1 MQLVNQYKIND
12 PRIILKSDLASEF
25 PIYIYWSK
33 ELDIFLY
40 SKSIKNLLN
49 DNLVKKPLDICNKG
63 LSFLLQSNVVPPPQ
77 TSYKDVYILGI
88 GDQTNVCTIDNKIDV
103 KFEKTFPFMNFN
115 RLPPEEMKP
124 DENLILEML
133 AEATLSRIDKSKPS
147 FLFHSSGKDSNSIA
161 LALAEA
167 GLQNRFTLITHK
179 GEGLS
184 DESEISKKIAKQLG
198 FKHKIIHKV
207 DELKIEHKQEI
218 ENYQNK
224 VTLPSTDGVTLG
236 YPLYAQQISELK
248 NANIIDGGGNDSS
261 MMVLPSARDLKFIAI
276 SKITHYASFLRNLV
290 KSESLLSPL
299 IRTPAEWCGM
309 SGMSFSDT
317 KKIFENAVNVFP
329 YWKEITNSRK
339 SWDIVDFNT
348 SILAFNIAS
357 ELHIRKVRIFADT
370 YDSNLIL
377 PFANEKV
384 ATYFAKMPEKYL
396 FDRKKLKNKLI
407 LRKILKNKI
416 GLDSDALGKRGWN
429 YQANSIIKK
438 NSDWFMKEI
447 LSSSLW
453 NKLEIKK
460 LTNRFLKII
469 LKNTKYYSN
478 FSNRMIYRLYLLSV
492 WKSKNKYLN
501 Y

>member
-1 MQLVNQYKIND
+1 MQQINQYKIKD
-12 PRIILKSDLASEF
+12 PRIILKTDLACEF

-33 ELDIFLY
+33 KLNIFLY
-40 SKSIKNLLN
+40 SKSIKTLLN
-49 DNLVKKPLDICNKG
+49 DIRVEKPLNICAEG
-63 LSFLLQSNVVPPPQ
+63 FSFLLQSNVVPTPK
-77 TSYKDVYILGI
+77 TSYEDVYILGV
-88 GDQTNVCTIDNKIDV
+88 GDEASVCTIENKINV
-103 KFEKTFPFMNFN
+103 KFTKTFPFMSIN
-115 RLPPEEMKP
+115 RLQPDDMQP

-133 AEATLSRIDKSKPS
+133 AESTLSRVDKSKPS

-167 GLQNRFTLITHK
+167 GLQNQFTLITHK

-184 DESEISKKIAKQLG
+184 DESEISKKIANQLG

-207 DELKIEHKQEI
+207 DELKIEHKLAI
-218 ENYQNK
+218 EDYQNK

-236 YPLYAQQISELK
+236 YPIYAQQISELK

-261 MMVLPSARDLKFIAI
+261 MMSLPSARDLKFIPI
-276 SKITHYASFLRNLV
+276 SKITHNASYLRNLI

-339 SWDIVDFNT
+339 SWDIVDFYT
-348 SILAFNIAS
+348 SILAFIIAS
-357 ELHIRKVRIFADT
+357 ELHIRKVRNFVDT
-370 YDSNLIL
+370 NNSNLIL

-384 ATYFAKMPEKYL
+384 ASYFAKMPEKYL

-416 GLDSDALGKRGWN
+416 GLDSDALGKRYWN

-438 NSDWFMKEI
+438 NSDWFIKEI

-453 NKLEIKK
+453 NESEIKK

-469 LKNTKYYSN
+469 LKDSKYYSN
-478 FSNRMIYRLYLLSV
+478 FSNRMIYRLYLLSS
-492 WKSKNKYLN
+492 WKSKNRYLN
-501 Y
+501 

>member
-1 MQLVNQYKIND
+1 M
-12 PRIILKSDLASEF
+12 
-25 PIYIYWSK
+25 
-33 ELDIFLY
+33 
-40 SKSIKNLLN
+40 
-49 DNLVKKPLDICNKG
+49 
-63 LSFLLQSNVVPPPQ
+63 QSNVVPPPQ
-77 TSYKDVYILGI
+77 TIYQNVYILGI
-88 GDQTNVCTIDNKIDV
+88 GDEASIYSKENKINV
-103 KFEKTFPFMNFN
+103 KFTKTFPFMKAN
-115 RLPPEEMKP
+115 RLQPKDMQPN
-124 DENLILEML
+124 ENLILEML

-167 GLQNRFTLITHK
+167 GLQNQFTLITHK
-179 GEGLS
+179 GEGFY

-207 DELKIEHKQEI
+207 DELKIEHKLAI
-218 ENYQNK
+218 EEYQNK

-236 YPLYAQQISELK
+236 YPIYALQIPELK
-248 NANIIDGGGNDSS
+248 IANIIDGGGNDSS
-261 MMVLPSARDLKFIAI
+261 MMMLPSARDLKFIAI
-276 SKITHYASFLRNLV
+276 SKITHYASFFRNLV

-309 SGMSFSDT
+309 SGLSFSDT

-348 SILAFNIAS
+348 SILAFIIVS
-357 ELHIRKVRIFADT
+357 ELHIRKVRIFADA

-384 ATYFAKMPEKYL
+384 ASYFAKMPEKYL

-407 LRKILKNKI
+407 LKKILKNKI

-438 NSDWFMKEI
+438 IQIGFWKE
-447 LSSSLW
+447 
-453 NKLEIKK
+453 
-460 LTNRFLKII
+460 
-469 LKNTKYYSN
+469 YSHL
-478 FSNRMIYRLYLLSV
+478 IYGM
-492 WKSKNKYLN
+492 N
-501 Y
+501 